1 MAMKTQ
7 GTRLYAIDPEGN
19 SVIQVGCVTSLDG
32 ISAGRD
38 QRETTCLEDEAR
50 SYEGGMVTPGAASV
64 GILFDAQDGSHVRLH
79 ELYVAGENIQWA
91 IGLSDGTTAPTADSN
106 GDFDVPTDRTWI
118 VYEGYISDYPFSF
131 AISANVETTLAIQV
145 SGFPQV
151 IPKAA

>member
-7 GTRLYAIDPEGN
+7 GTKLYVIDPDN
-19 SVIQVGCVTSLDG
+19 DSVILVGCVTSLDG
-32 ISAGRD
+32 ISASRD

-64 GILFDAQDGSHVRLH
+64 GILFDATDSSHTRLH
-79 ELYVAGENIQWA
+79 KLYVEGANLAFA
-91 IGLSDGTTAPTADSN
+91 IGLSDGTTAPTVDSS
-106 GDFDVPTDRTWI
+106 GDFDPSTDRTWI
-118 VYEGYISDYPFSF
+118 LFGGYISDYPFSF

-151 IPKAA
+151 IPKT